1 MAREFISESV
11 RDLEYWLYGVLKK
24 AKRRAALRT
33 PDMREKLAETL
44 KANMI
49 AMGLPPASAT
59 DEAVARIVDLLE

>member
-1 MAREFISESV
+1 M
-11 RDLEYWLYGVLKK
+11 LKK